1 MNMLRIGC
9 TIVAIMS
16 FCKGGQCES
25 TAISMQD
32 STTQIRVINNSRH
45 SFTGVSL
52 FSMRFEDLKPNDT
65 TEFKQLKYDP
75 MRDDPLIY
83 CIENGK
89 NLGRYVTIPD
99 ATVRYYNYRI
109 DSIGNGILYI
119 SSFEDKL
126 KD

>member
-1 MNMLRIGC
+1 MFRIGC

-16 FCKGGQCES
+16 FCQGGQCES
-25 TAISMQD
+25 NAISMQD

-99 ATVRYYNYRI
+99 ATVRYYSYRI

-119 SSFEDKL
+119 SSFEEKL